1 MVKYFLFILATPFIL
16 TSCGSSDC
24 TYTHDSKEWSEEWSE
39 DQEIVF
45 EGERYN
51 RDNNWIWVRKH
62 NGEEITGSYCYFDS
76 KGRQTRKEHYLN
88 GRLNGLV
95 LKFDKRRGIV
105 EDTVTYENGYKEGRD
120 VSYNW
125 SDSENKLKPY
135 LIVNYSKN
143 LKNGI
148 YMKYFT
154 SYENGLQLQK
164 KGNYLR
170 DREDGYWEWYHN
182 NGKIRFKRTYK
193 DGWMVKLDKQY
204 DDDGKIISVSEY
216 EEYEE
221 SENGPSV
228 KNEWTWRSHAFGKEV
243 WCQVKKDGKYINL
256 SFDNDGNIKSDKSYN
271 KEHKNFVHYNFDG
284 FSDWTVEGYSY

>member
-1 MVKYFLFILATPFIL
+1 M
-16 TSCGSSDC
+16 
-24 TYTHDSKEWSEEWSE
+24 
-39 DQEIVF
+39 
-45 EGERYN
+45 
-51 RDNNWIWVRKH
+51 
-62 NGEEITGSYCYFDS
+62 
-76 KGRQTRKEHYLN
+76 N
-88 GRLNGLV
+88 GRLNRLV

-170 DREDGYWEWYHN
+170 DREDGYWKWYHN